1 MRTPDPDPET
11 EAWIQRQLA
20 TAPPLSPEQRREIA
34 ADVAAWRKRE
44 TLRRL
49 HDHEDEG
56 AKSA

>member
-1 MRTPDPDPET
+1 MRTPHPDPET

-49 HDHEDEG
+49 EGDQQQG